1 MSEVIKK
8 TKRQAFTW
16 DPEFKPFLKDLE
28 YYLLKN
34 SGKSS
39 ISNLNLFL
47 LCLGI
52 GFDAGVKR
60 DVPPRKT
67 DSARLEHIPDQQ
79 MALIKS
85 VAIAETKGYLVLQ
98 DEDAVY
104 DIAEQYAAGGLMI
117 LANEMNQQKDFGGW
131 LSAKLYVQSKKAIT
145 KVKTED

>member
-16 DPEFKPFLKDLE
+16 DPDFRPVLKDLE

-34 SGKSS
+34 SGKTS
-39 ISNLNLFL
+39 ISNLNLFM

-52 GFDAGVKR
+52 GFEAKVKR
-60 DVPPRKT
+60 DVPPRRT

-79 MALIKS
+79 MAAIKA
-85 VAIAETKGYLVLQ
+85 VAIADTKGYLVLQ

-104 DIAEQYAAGGLMI
+104 DIVEQYAAGGLMI
-117 LANEMNQQKDFGGW
+117 LANEMTQQKDFGGW
-131 LSAKLYVQSKKAIT
+131 LSAKLYLQAKNVNSAAAEKI
-145 KVKTED
+145 